1 MKNIEEIRA
10 DFPILATQIYGKP
23 LVYLD
28 NGATTQKPQQVLDS
42 IQRSYTTQNGNIHR
56 GAHFMSNRATEAHE
70 AARARVAH
78 FLGAES
84 PDEIIFTRGTTEGI
98 NLVARTWVDANCSE
112 GDEIVITTMEHHAN
126 IVPWQM
132 AAERCKLKLRVAPI
146 NDKGELIMS
155 EFQAL
160 LNAKTKLVAVAHV
173 SNLLGTINDVEAI
186 VKMAHSVGA
195 KVLIDGAQSVAHIP
209 VDMQSLDAD
218 FYLFS
223 GHKIY
228 APTGIGIL
236 YGKREILDAMP
247 PFHGGGEMIEN
258 VTFEKT
264 TYNKLPYKFEAGT
277 PDYVGSVALAAA
289 LDYVESIGID
299 DIAAYEHKLLAYATD
314 KMLTIE
320 GLRIIG
326 TADNKSAVISFVVDG
341 VHSYDIG
348 VMLDK
353 LGIAIRTGH
362 HCAEPLTHCFDVSGT
377 ARVSFAFYNTIEEID
392 YFIASLQRVLMILGY

>member
-10 DFPILATQIYGKP
+10 DFPILTTQIYGKS

-70 AARARVAH
+70 AARARVAQ
-78 FLGAES
+78 FIGAES
-84 PDEIIFTRGTTEGI
+84 PDEIIFTRGTTEGV

-132 AAERCKLKLRVAPI
+132 AAERCNLKLRVAPI
-146 NDKGELIMS
+146 NDRGELIMS

-160 LNAKTKLVAVAHV
+160 LNDKTKLVAVAHV
-173 SNLLGTINDVEAI
+173 SNLLGTINDVEVI
-186 VKMAHSVGA
+186 VKMAHAVGA
-195 KVLIDGAQSVAHIP
+195 KVLIDGAQSVAHIA
-209 VDMQSLDAD
+209 VDVQSLDAD

-228 APTGIGIL
+228 APTGIGVL

-299 DIAAYEHKLLAYATD
+299 EIAAYEHKLLAYATE

-326 TADNKSAVISFVVDG
+326 TAAHKSAVISFVIDG
-341 VHSYDIG
+341 VHSFDIG
-348 VMLDK
+348 TMLDK
-353 LGIAIRTGH
+353 LGVAIRTGH
-362 HCAEPLTHCFDVSGT
+362 HCAEPLTHRFGVSGT

-392 YFIASLQRVLMILGY
+392 YFIASLQRVLMILR